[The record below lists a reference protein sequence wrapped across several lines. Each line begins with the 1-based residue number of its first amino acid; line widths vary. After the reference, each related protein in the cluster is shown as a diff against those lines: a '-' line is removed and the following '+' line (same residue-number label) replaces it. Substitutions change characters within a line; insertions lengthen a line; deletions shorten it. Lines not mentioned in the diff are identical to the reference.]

1 MVFLNV
7 LRVLVL
13 SIIYKITTM
22 HNRRDFLRHTAM
34 LAMGSVA
41 LPRMASAASLISNA
55 SSRPIGIQMFT
66 VLRQAGGDTTELFKQ
81 LATIGFKEIETS
93 FSPKGPFY
101 GYKPKEFRSFLDG
114 MGLTWRSHHVPGAP
128 FRPRPANTDAPA
140 RDTSAARSF
149 GQMPPML
156 NLKDN
161 LQQVVDEAAE
171 GGLPYL
177 VCSSAPVGTA
187 DDIKSTIDIFNR
199 AGEAC
204 KKAGIQF
211 AYHNH
216 ATEFDLVAGK
226 SPYEMIM
233 SGTDKDLVKMEL
245 DLAWAVKAK
254 QDPVALFK
262 QHPGRFPL
270 WHVKDIDAARDK
282 ITEVG
287 NGIVDFKAVFA
298 ATATAGMKHF
308 FYEQD
313 MVASLDSVKTS
324 YNNLAKI
331 IG

>member
-1 MVFLNV
+1 
-7 LRVLVL
+7 
-13 SIIYKITTM
+13 M
-22 HNRRDFLRHTAM
+22 HNRRSFIQQTAT
-34 LAMGSVA
+34 LALGGLL
-41 LPRMASAASLISNA
+41 LPRFASAAKHFA
-55 SSRPIGIQMFT
+55 SRPIGIQMFT
-66 VLRQAGGDTTELFKQ
+66 VLRQAGGDTRELFQQ
-81 LATIGFKEIETS
+81 LAAIGFKEIETS

-101 GYKPKEFRSFLDG
+101 GFKPKEFRSFLEG
-114 MGLTWRSHHVPGAP
+114 LGLTWRSHHVPGAP
-128 FRPRPANTDAPA
+128 FRPRPATPPANNNAPA

-149 GQMPPML
+149 SQMPPML

-177 VCSSAPVGTA
+177 VCSSAPVSSG

-216 ATEFDLVAGK
+216 ATEFDLVEGK
-226 SPYEMIM
+226 TPYDRIM

-254 QDPVALFK
+254 QDPVALFR

-287 NGIVDFKAVFA
+287 NGIVDFKAAFA
-298 ATATAGMKHF
+298 AASIAGMQHF

-313 MVASLDSVKTS
+313 MVASMDSVKTS

-331 IG
+331 IA